1 MGDTSSQ
8 APERLSIYRSIE
20 SAKKRVRRKIFR
32 HGGGRM
38 TAAVAG
44 EGVVGGERE
53 KRERMEVLCVCELV
67 NK

>member
-32 HGGGRM
+32 HSGR
-38 TAAVAG
+38 TAAAVAG